1 MCDATRCTNYHTMT
15 LASFKLKGGV
25 TVNWYKFKRSE
36 KTTNSP
42 SMEWKEFSKRFLKH
56 FLSENMRDTRVYEF
70 ERLVQGD
77 LIVNKKVEIK
87 HTTICTH

>member
-56 FLSENMRDTRVYEF
+56 FLSENMRDTGAYEF
-70 ERLVQGD
+70 ERLVQSD

>member
-1 MCDATRCTNYHTMT
+1 VT

-56 FLSENMRDTRVYEF
+56 FLSENMRDTRAYEF

>member
-1 MCDATRCTNYHTMT
+1 
-15 LASFKLKGGV
+15 
-25 TVNWYKFKRSE
+25 
-36 KTTNSP
+36 
-42 SMEWKEFSKRFLKH
+42 MEWKGFSERFLER
-56 FLSENMRDTRVYEF
+56 FLSENMRDTGAYEF

>member
-1 MCDATRCTNYHTMT
+1 
-15 LASFKLKGGV
+15 
-25 TVNWYKFKRSE
+25 
-36 KTTNSP
+36 
-42 SMEWKEFSKRFLKH
+42 
-56 FLSENMRDTRVYEF
+56 MRDTGGYEF

>member
-15 LASFKLKGGV
+15 LASFRLKGRV

-36 KTTNSP
+36 KATNSP
-42 SMEWKEFSKRFLKH
+42 SMEWKGFSERFLER
-56 FLSENMRDTRVYEF
+56 FFSENMRDTGAYEF